1 MRNVDVSAQEAKK
14 LLARTEDHYL
24 DFKAKEIKPS
34 SLEKWVSAFGNSSG
48 GEIVVGVEEP
58 TRGVFEWNGF
68 TRIEDAN
75 AHVSVLVG
83 PYPQSDTFQYEMISC
98 AGEKGFLLRI
108 TVGKTREVC
117 KTASGSIYVR
127 GAASV
132 VHVESVEG
140 LTALK
145 LQKGITS
152 FEDETTK
159 APLEMITNSYQITE
173 FVVETLT
180 FSEAEPWL
188 RHQLMILENRP
199 TVAGVVLFAD
209 EPQIVL
215 PKASVMVYRYASRDK
230 VGSRD
235 DLVDGKTWNIE
246 GSAITQILGAVKTTT
261 ELIESVKGT
270 NLKDISY
277 PPETLHEIIT
287 NAVIHRDYSIADNIH
302 VRIFDDRVEVESPG
316 RLPGNVTPKNLPGAR
331 FSRNETIE
339 RMLHKFPGAPNK
351 NVGEGL
357 ITAFEAM
364 EAVRLAPPTVS
375 ETDNGV
381 IVYIRHE
388 PLDSPST
395 IILRYLQS
403 NETITNREARQIT
416 NTPSETS
423 MRRVLSRLINEGLIE
438 QVPGTLKGG
447 YKYRTRVSD
456 VEGKRSLASPTA

>member
-1 MRNVDVSAQEAKK
+1 MKNLVISAREAKD
-14 LLARTEDHYL
+14 LLSRTEDHYL
-24 DFKAKEIKPS
+24 DFKAKAIKPS

-48 GEIVVGVEEP
+48 GEIVVGIDEP
-58 TRGVFEWNGF
+58 SPGVFAWNGF
-68 TRIEDAN
+68 ERVEDAN
-75 AHVSVLVG
+75 AHVAILVTA
-83 PYPQSDTFQYEMISC
+83 YPESDTFQYDMISC
-98 AGEKGFLLRI
+98 PTEVGFALRI
-108 TVGKTREVC
+108 TVGKTREIC
-117 KTASGSIYVR
+117 KTASGAIYVR

-132 VHVESVEG
+132 VHVESEDG
-140 LTALK
+140 LATLK

-152 FEDETTK
+152 YEDETTK
-159 APLEMITNSYQITE
+159 ATVEMITDSYQVTE

-180 FSEAEPWL
+180 FSEPEPWL
-188 RHQLMILENRP
+188 RHQLMIVEDRP

-215 PKASVMVYRYASRDK
+215 PKASVMVYRYASRDA

-246 GSAITQILGAVKTTT
+246 GSAINQITGAVQKTID
-261 ELIESVKGT
+261 LIESVKGT

-364 EAVRLAPPTVS
+364 EAVRLTPPRVS
-375 ETDNGV
+375 ETHNGV
-381 IVYIRHE
+381 VVYIRHE
-388 PLDSPST
+388 ALDSPAT
-395 IILRYLQS
+395 IILRHLET

-416 NTPSETS
+416 NNPSETS
-423 MRRVLSRLINEGLIE
+423 TRRVLARLTKEGLIE

-447 YKYRTRVSD
+447 YKYRSSVVPGPGSVGTNSK
-456 VEGKRSLASPTA
+456 E